1 MGKLLK
7 QCFITPKRLQRLY
20 LYFHKTYNFQIV
32 GLGWCTSTYQFTC
45 SFEHVMWNKNVNIFS
60 KSDTA
65 QWWHIT
71 PTYQVIFPFDHVVM
85 WYHITKFT
93 LCLHFCKIYKHL
105 DSRISSHM
113 YFWLCRHLMSHDKI
127 KTIFLYFHKMCKCWT

>member
-1 MGKLLK
+1 MFHNTKEVTEVISLLS
-7 QCFITPKRLQRLY
+7 QDLQLPNCW
-20 LYFHKTYNFQIV
+20 LGVMYFHV
-32 GLGWCTSTYQFTC
+32 QFTC